1 MDLRGFLRHTQK
13 VQVPNDE
20 VPIIGVPLKGV
31 HMGIQRYI
39 GSRVQGLRVQVTNN
53 LVLGCWVAVITVQ
66 VLGRYVI
73 VRYLDT

>member
-1 MDLRGFLRHTQK
+1 
-13 VQVPNDE
+13 
-20 VPIIGVPLKGV
+20 
-31 HMGIQRYI
+31 MGIQRYI

-53 LVLGCWVAVITVQ
+53 LVLGFWVALITVQ